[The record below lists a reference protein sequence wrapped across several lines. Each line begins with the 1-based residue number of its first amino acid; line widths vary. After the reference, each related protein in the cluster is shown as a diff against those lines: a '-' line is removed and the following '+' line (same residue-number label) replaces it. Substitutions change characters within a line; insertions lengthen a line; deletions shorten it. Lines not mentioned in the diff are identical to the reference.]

1 MLARF
6 GIYAY
11 LCQCV
16 KMMVD
21 HPAGRTS
28 DAQLAQPGIF
38 LCQQGFPIRKNKLQR
53 LPFRKKRLPYG

>member
-1 MLARF
+1 MRTFAPDT
-6 GIYAY
+6 
-11 LCQCV
+11 